1 MTDFYDDEGPN
12 GPDFKKKP
20 SKQVKRPAAVAIRHI
35 LSDENPTLPKVT
47 AAGYGRI
54 AEEIVRIAF
63 DNGVKVREDGDLAQF
78 LAQIELESE
87 IPSEALVAVA
97 EILSYVY
104 RANGTY
110 IQKEQRQDDLN
121 E

>member
-1 MTDFYDDEGPN
+1 MTDIQNGGDKNAPN
-12 GPDFKKKP
+12 KKDKA
-20 SKQVKRPAAVAIRHI
+20 KDRRPAAVAIRHV
-35 LSDENPTLPKVT
+35 LSDTAPELPKIT

-63 DNGVKVREDGDLAQF
+63 DNGIKVREDGDLAQF

-104 RANGTY
+104 RANGTE
-110 IQKEQRQDDLN
+110 IQKSPIKDGQDDG
-121 E
+121 